1 MLIVKSYNFLNNIQF
16 NLPLESINKVWKK
29 KNANVFDLTFNN
41 KRGLYILNYL
51 YKEATIFLDR
61 KYIKYKEYCRLY
73 EES

>member
-1 MLIVKSYNFLNNIQF
+1 MLNNIQI
-16 NLPLESINKVWKK
+16 NLPLETLNKIWKK

-51 YKEATIFLDR
+51 YKDANIFLNR

-73 EES
+73 EEL